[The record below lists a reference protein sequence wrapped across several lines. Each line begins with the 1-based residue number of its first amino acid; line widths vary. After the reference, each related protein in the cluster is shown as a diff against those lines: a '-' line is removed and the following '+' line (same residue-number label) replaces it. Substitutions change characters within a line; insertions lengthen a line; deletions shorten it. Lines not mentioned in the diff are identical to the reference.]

1 MDKQH
6 AKNLQ
11 DQSKVIHG
19 GSHVEDHM
27 VTRAKTMPIYQT
39 SVFVYDNLD
48 QVEDYLEGNPHNYM
62 YTRLE
67 NPNHRSLEQAL
78 TLLGEGED
86 AVIVSSGMA
95 AISTAIMALVEAGD
109 HILVNQE
116 AYGGTIS
123 LLNNEL
129 SRFGVEISYIA
140 MKDHKEVKKHI
151 KSNTKLILTETV
163 TNPLLNVV
171 DIEGLGQLTKEK
183 GLLLVVDN
191 TFLTPVLYKPLNHG
205 ADLEIH
211 SLTKYIN
218 GHSDVTAGAIIGR
231 KDLVNQCRRV
241 YRNVGSSIN
250 PMEVWLILRG
260 LKTLHLRMKAHSE
273 NSLELAKWLQKQ
285 PQIKRVHYPML
296 EDNQGYDL
304 AKKMFP
310 KGCGGMLTFTL
321 HGGLKEANEF
331 IKKTDMF
338 AFAPSLAGVASSL
351 SHPGKTSHRGL
362 TEDQRQ
368 AIGIYDG
375 TIRLSVGI
383 EDVQDLLKDLELT
396 LVSLS

>member
-1 MDKQH
+1 MDNQH

-67 NPNHRSLEQAL
+67 NPNHRSLEEAL

-129 SRFGVEISYIA
+129 SRFGVEVSYIA
-140 MKDHKEVKKHI
+140 MNDLEEVKNQI

-183 GLLLVVDN
+183 DLLLVVDN
-191 TFLTPVLYKPLNHG
+191 TFLTPVLYKPLQHG

-231 KDLVNQCRRV
+231 KDLVSQCRRV

-260 LKTLHLRMKAHSE
+260 LKTLHLRMRAHSE
-273 NSLELAKWLQKQ
+273 NSLALAKWLEKQ

-296 EDNQGYDL
+296 KDNPGYDL
-304 AKKMFP
+304 AKDMFP

-351 SHPGKTSHRGL
+351 SHPGKTSHRSL

-368 AIGIYDG
+368 AIGIFDG

-383 EDVQDLLKDLELT
+383 EDLQDLLKDLEQT
-396 LVSLS
+396 LDSLS